1 MFIFKISLQLK
12 LYDVFNNSSFH
23 VTRIHRI
30 QQGLDL
36 GLTSK
41 QRNDFE
47 LKCNIQRPL
56 GFLFTNTEDLKH
68 LNNSSF

>member
-1 MFIFKISLQLK
+1 MFIFKISSQLK
-12 LYDVFNNSSFH
+12 LHDVFKNSSFH

-30 QQGLDL
+30 QQGLGL

-56 GFLFTNTEDLKH
+56 SVLFTKTEDLK
-68 LNNSSF
+68 NT